1 MNMFYSKEIMNDQR
15 HYHTESER
23 RQLDGVVTDSE
34 TNGWNVSKLN
44 RMKARANNLP
54 DHSLI
59 DPNREE

>member
-1 MNMFYSKEIMNDQR
+1 MFYSKEIMNDQR

-44 RMKARANNLP
+44 RMKVRANNLP